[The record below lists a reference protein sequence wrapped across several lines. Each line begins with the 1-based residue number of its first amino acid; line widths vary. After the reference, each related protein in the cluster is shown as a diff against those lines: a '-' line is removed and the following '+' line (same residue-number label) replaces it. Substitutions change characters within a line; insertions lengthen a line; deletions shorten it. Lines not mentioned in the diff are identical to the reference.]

1 MIRPFDEFQVH
12 DIFSKKIALIGENHN
27 IPDLFNSDAKISVQI
42 TPNEYST
49 HQVFNR
55 LAGSDVIPGFVGDR
69 FKAMKLRTPISVISP
84 NSTIQTF
91 PTFRHLN
98 SANLLKGSIYFSK
111 PKIDTQIQVATYEGR
126 IIGAREII
134 DGKPIHLNTARYP
147 EIPILSQIS
156 ENLYSKLAS
165 EFSRF
170 RIGFTKTGPILL
182 AMENFK
188 LKTPELVDLYFQA
201 YESKLGKIPNWYRH
215 QTSKSLVEKYLSEY
229 INREEISKKCPY
241 LL

>member
-1 MIRPFDEFQVH
+1 MSNDVITEHETTKTTNETLAKQIKEFQ
-12 DIFSKKIALIGENHN
+12 
-27 IPDLFNSDAKISVQI
+27 
-42 TPNEYST
+42 
-49 HQVFNR
+49 
-55 LAGSDVIPGFVGDR
+55 
-69 FKAMKLRTPISVISP
+69 
-84 NSTIQTF
+84 
-91 PTFRHLN
+91 
-98 SANLLKGSIYFSK
+98 
-111 PKIDTQIQVATYEGR
+111 
-126 IIGAREII
+126 
-134 DGKPIHLNTARYP
+134 
-147 EIPILSQIS
+147 
-156 ENLYSKLAS
+156 ENLYSKLSS

-170 RIGFTKTGPILL
+170 RIGFTKAGPILL